1 MCFFRSIKICKLEII
16 RCSEIFLN
24 FRHLWPGQIC
34 SRFADVLA
42 KSRHFDLLMIIPA
55 SLQRDRSKLQT
66 VRETWAKDIDSKTH
80 LCQRHGDFW
89 SMVEVKFSVFVQ
101 KSCNFG
107 VNICH
112 LLRVLKSR
120 CNSERTVKYLFM
132 LGEEAVEVDAQ
143 GCGRE

>member
-1 MCFFRSIKICKLEII
+1 MF
-16 RCSEIFLN
+16 
-24 FRHLWPGQIC
+24 
-34 SRFADVLA
+34 LA
-42 KSRHFDLLMIIPA
+42 KSRHFDLLVIIPA

-80 LCQRHGDFW
+80 LCQRHG
-89 SMVEVKFSVFVQ
+89 EVFEVFEVFVQ